1 MRAWPIISTRTRS
14 RGTVDARL
22 LSPRPGSSWRPH
34 AWLVFY
40 LLLCSVRARVVFLFA
55 LALILRCCP
64 ARLGQE
70 LQLRK
75 VITQHYGPD
84 SLSEAQIQTVIA
96 QLKAQRAQ
104 LETQVRLV

>member
-1 MRAWPIISTRTRS
+1 MQRAR
-14 RGTVDARL
+14 ARL
-22 LSPRPGSSWRPH
+22 VG
-34 AWLVFY
+34 
-40 LLLCSVRARVVFLFA
+40 LFA
-55 LALILRCCP
+55 FALVAGPRSHFASCGAARLILRCCP
-64 ARLGQE
+64 AWLRQE

>member
-1 MRAWPIISTRTRS
+1 MAGILPTIMQRARARRRS
-14 RGTVDARL
+14 GRLRARRGTEI
-22 LSPRPGSSWRPH
+22 S
-34 AWLVFY
+34 F
-40 LLLCSVRARVVFLFA
+40 C
-55 LALILRCCP
+55 ILRCCP

-104 LETQVRLV
+104 LEKQVRLV